1 MADRR
6 VALFRGINVGRAK
19 RIAMASLRSL
29 FEELGYG
36 EVRSVL
42 ASGNVVFTAPRD
54 ETPAG
59 SAARIG
65 EALEAHAG
73 FSARV
78 TVLTADELVTAVR
91 ENPLLDLASDPSR
104 LLVAFLADP
113 ADRERLEPLLEED
126 WEPEALALTE
136 ATDRAGRAAY
146 LWCPDGVL
154 KGELWP
160 AVERAVGGAVTSRN
174 QSTVEKIRALV
185 EAS

>member
-1 MADRR
+1 MDSRR

-19 RIAMASLRSL
+19 RIAMVDLRSL

-65 EALEAHAG
+65 DALEAHAG

-78 TVLTADELVTAVR
+78 TVLTADELTAAAE
-91 ENPLLDLASDPSR
+91 ENPLLETATDPSR

-126 WEPEALALTE
+126 WEPEALALGR
-136 ATDRAGRAAY
+136 RAERAAY
-146 LWCPDGVL
+146 LWCPNGVL